1 MNQWPPEKMQLTQP
15 MRDVRLAWNG
25 AGDSDFERCLRD
37 REQAAYERGRQDG
50 ERVLGEQLVLQRSE
64 LLELQRGVF
73 ESLRQ
78 AVPRVVHD
86 CENAL
91 VSLALEVAQKLVAGL
106 PVSSEMVESVVREA
120 LSHVE
125 EATEFNVYLHPDDL
139 DTLQRANSPLLSS
152 HGETG
157 RIHFHNTNEVNRGGC
172 LVQTRF
178 GVIDGRRETK
188 FEALKKSLLQ

>member
-1 MNQWPPEKMQLTQP
+1 MNQWLPEKIQLTQP
-15 MRDVRLAWNG
+15 VRDVRLAWHG
-25 AGDSDFERCLRD
+25 AADTDFERQLHD
-37 REQAAYERGRQDG
+37 REQTAYERGRQDG
-50 ERVLGEQLVLQRSE
+50 ERALGEQLVRQRSE
-64 LLELQRGVF
+64 LLELQHGVF

-78 AVPRVVHD
+78 AVPQVVHD

-106 PVSSEMVESVVREA
+106 PVSSEMVEGAVHEA

-125 EATEFNVYLHPDDL
+125 ESTEFNVYLHPDDL
-139 DTLQRANSPLLSS
+139 DTLQRANSPLLSL
-152 HGETG
+152 HGGADRT
-157 RIHFHNTNEVNRGGC
+157 HFHNTKEVSRGGC

>member
-1 MNQWPPEKMQLTQP
+1 MNQWPPEKIQLTQP
-15 MRDVRLAWNG
+15 MRDVRLAWHG
-25 AGDSDFERCLRD
+25 AGNSDFERRLRD

-50 ERVLGEQLVLQRSE
+50 ERVLSEQLVHQRSE

-78 AVPRVVHD
+78 AVPQVIHD

-106 PVSSEMVESVVREA
+106 PISSEMVEGAVQEA

-125 EATEFNVYLHPDDL
+125 ASTEFNVYLHPDDL
-139 DTLQRANSPLLSS
+139 DTLQRANSPLLSLDGGS
-152 HGETG
+152 DRT
-157 RIHFHNTNEVNRGGC
+157 HFHNTNEVSRGGC

>member
-1 MNQWPPEKMQLTQP
+1 MNQWPPEKIQLTQP
-15 MRDVRLAWNG
+15 VREVRLAWHG
-25 AGDSDFERCLRD
+25 AGDSGFELCLRD
-37 REQAAYERGRQDG
+37 REQAAYERGRQEG
-50 ERVLGEQLVLQRSE
+50 ERVLSEQLVLQRSE

-78 AVPRVVHD
+78 AVPQVVHD

-91 VSLALEVAQKLVAGL
+91 VALALEVAQKLVAGL
-106 PVSSEMVESVVREA
+106 PVSSEMVEAAVHEA

-125 EATEFNVYLHPDDL
+125 EGTEFNVYLHPDDL
-139 DTLQRANSPLLSS
+139 DTLQRANSPLLSL
-152 HGETG
+152 HGGEDRT
-157 RIHFHNTNEVNRGGC
+157 HFHNDNELSRGGC
-172 LVQTRF
+172 SVQTRF